1 MTDDVDKYIYK
12 EDVKAY
18 AKDNRLLTRSAQKL
32 YSLVLGQYTESL
44 HAKIKGKEDW

>member
-18 AKDNRLLTRSAQKL
+18 AKDNRALTRNVKKL
-32 YSLVLGQYTESL
+32 YSLALGQFT
-44 HAKIKGKEDW
+44 